1 MECIL
6 WQYVI
11 SIITSH
17 LTKQRYKEK
26 DKYPNYLS
34 IFFINIFSTQELDLI
49 SKGAFPIE
57 NAPYV
62 IDSELAVLMHQF

>member
-26 DKYPNYLS
+26 DKYPNYFS
-34 IFFINIFSTQELDLI
+34 IFLSTSSPHKELDLI
-49 SKGAFPIE
+49 SKGAFPLE